1 MGAPEPGAERPG
13 GSLHPRMWAVDRPGL
28 GGRRQ
33 AVACAPGQMARR
45 RPGLSPEGRPCC
57 LMVGGNPHRNGVQAA
72 HGARVLLTNL
82 SPQPLVCPACLPQP
96 PAPPGPCSAA
106 QGWPV
111 WTSRLHRDPLGSRA
125 RKPRPS
131 RDRGGRGGS
140 RAGVQRCG
148 QCVRPEAGPSLAS
161 CGTRG
166 GPASREGH
174 WVRVDPGPAE
184 RCAP

>member
-57 LMVGGNPHRNGVQAA
+57 LMVGGNPHRNGVRAA

-82 SPQPLVCPACLPQP
+82 SPQPPVCPACLPSPRRHSAHARPLRAGLSGPHACTGTHWAAEPGSHDPAETGEAEGAAGRASRGVASACGPRQDRAWP
-96 PAPPGPCSAA
+96 AAARGVAPP
-106 QGWPV
+106 PV
-111 WTSRLHRDPLGSRA
+111 KATG
-125 RKPRPS
+125 
-131 RDRGGRGGS
+131 
-140 RAGVQRCG
+140 
-148 QCVRPEAGPSLAS
+148 
-161 CGTRG
+161 
-166 GPASREGH
+166 
-174 WVRVDPGPAE
+174 
-184 RCAP
+184 